1 VAERVPARLSA
12 KEGRSFGLTVG
23 GAFAVLGALLW
34 WRGRSHTLIGVFESV
49 AVALIVAA
57 LLAPAHLG
65 PVQRGWMKLAETISK
80 VTTPIVLGIVY
91 ALVFVPIG
99 LAMRVFGRD
108 PLRPA
113 PRGAPSFWLA
123 RSLTDKRSDLRR
135 QF

>member
-1 VAERVPARLSA
+1 MAERISTRLSA

-49 AVALIVAA
+49 AVALMVAA

-65 PVQRGWMKLAETISK
+65 PVQRAWMKLAETISK
-80 VTTPIVLGIVY
+80 VTTPIFMGIVY
-91 ALVFVPIG
+91 FVVVTPMGFIRRRLGSPVAPAKTRLDSRWDHNPPEDSIG
-99 LAMRVFGRD
+99 ERMEH
-108 PLRPA
+108 
-113 PRGAPSFWLA
+113 
-123 RSLTDKRSDLRR
+123 